1 MILYQQRTSVVKIF
15 EYKLTHMT
23 TTNAV
28 ERKTLLAL
36 SGIFSLRM
44 LGLFMILPVFSIYA
58 NQLNSVTPFLVGIA
72 LGVYGLT
79 QALFQIP
86 FGFASDRFGRKPL
99 IILGLL
105 LFALGS
111 VIAACSGSI
120 YGVIVG
126 RSLQG
131 ASAIGCVIMALVADL
146 IREEVRVRAMAVIG
160 ITIGL
165 SFALAMVL
173 GPLLSQYGGVPGIFW
188 LTAAFSLLAIFML
201 IVFVPTPEPSLP
213 GSAAAR
219 LELTPVPARIPKML
233 SDRELMPLFF
243 GVLVLHASLIALFLK
258 IPIFL
263 QAIGFSE
270 KKTWQFYLPVFL
282 GSLVATAPCLW
293 VMEKK
298 TWVKYGLTSAVFL
311 FGMSELGIMIFCESG
326 VGLALSLWV
335 FFTAFNTLEASLP
348 ALVSQFSPV
357 GCKGT
362 ALGIYS
368 SAQFLGLF
376 LGGILGGWLDA
387 KYGMVG
393 ISWFCIILAIIWFMW
408 NFQFILKGASDG
420 KRA

>member
-1 MILYQQRTSVVKIF
+1 MINI
-15 EYKLTHMT
+15 
-23 TTNAV
+23 NPV
-28 ERKTLLAL
+28 ERTTLLAL

-72 LGVYGLT
+72 LGIYGLT
-79 QALFQIP
+79 QALLQIP
-86 FGFASDRFGRKPL
+86 FGFASDRFGRKPV

-105 LFALGS
+105 LFAVGS
-111 VIAACSGSI
+111 VIAACSNSI
-120 YGVIVG
+120 YGIILG

-173 GPLLSQYGGVPGIFW
+173 GPLLSEYGGVPGIFW
-188 LTAAFSLLAIFML
+188 ITAVFSVLAIFML
-201 IVFVPTPEPSLP
+201 IAFVPTPLRATADSETLP
-213 GSAAAR
+213 I
-219 LELTPVPARIPKML
+219 LTRIPQML
-233 SDRELMPLFF
+233 VNPQLLPIYF

-258 IPIFL
+258 IPI
-263 QAIGFSE
+263 AIQNSGFAE
-270 KKTWQFYLPVFL
+270 GKTWQFYVPVFL
-282 GSLVATAPCLW
+282 GSLLATAPCLF

-298 TWVKYGLTSAVFL
+298 AYVKYGLTSLVFL
-311 FGMSELGIMIFCESG
+311 FGMSELGITLFFESR

-348 ALVSQFSPV
+348 SLVSQVAPS

-393 ISWFCIILAIIWFMW
+393 IVWFCIILASIWFMW
-408 NFQFILKGASDG
+408 NFQLILREVSNG

>member
-1 MILYQQRTSVVKIF
+1 MISI
-15 EYKLTHMT
+15 
-23 TTNAV
+23 NPV
-28 ERKTLLAL
+28 ERTTLLAL

-72 LGVYGLT
+72 LGIYGLT
-79 QALFQIP
+79 QALLQIP

-105 LFALGS
+105 LFAVGS
-111 VIAACSGSI
+111 IIAASSSSI
-120 YGVIVG
+120 YGIILG

-165 SFALAMVL
+165 SFAVAMVL
-173 GPLLSQYGGVPGIFW
+173 GPLLTQYGGVPGIFW
-188 LTAAFSLLAIFML
+188 MTAVFSVLAIFML
-201 IVFVPTPEPSLP
+201 IAFVPTPVRSKADPETLP
-213 GSAAAR
+213 VLAY
-219 LELTPVPARIPKML
+219 IPQML
-233 SDRELMPLFF
+233 VYRKLLPIYF

-258 IPIFL
+258 IPL
-263 QAIGFSE
+263 AVEAIGFSE
-270 KKTWQFYLPVFL
+270 GKTWQFYLPVFL
-282 GSLVATAPCLW
+282 CSLLATVPCLLI
-293 VMEKK
+293 MEKK
-298 TWVKYGLTSAVFL
+298 TWVKYGLTSLVFL
-311 FGMSELGIMIFCESG
+311 FGIAELGITFFGASG
-326 VGLALSLWV
+326 MGLALSLWV

-348 ALVSQFSPV
+348 SLVSEFAPV

-393 ISWFCIILAIIWFMW
+393 ILLFCIILASIWFMW
-408 NFQFILKGASDG
+408 NFQLILREVSNG